1 MCFDR
6 QTINLLARVNVFGIT
21 LDKNINFKWHMQN
34 ICHKANKEIK
44 ALFLVSAFLNLEQ
57 A

>member
-6 QTINLLARVNVFGIT
+6 QTINLLARVKVFGIT
-21 LDKNINFKWHMQN
+21 LDKNINFKRHMQN

-44 ALFLVSAFLNLEQ
+44 AIFRVSAFLNLEQ